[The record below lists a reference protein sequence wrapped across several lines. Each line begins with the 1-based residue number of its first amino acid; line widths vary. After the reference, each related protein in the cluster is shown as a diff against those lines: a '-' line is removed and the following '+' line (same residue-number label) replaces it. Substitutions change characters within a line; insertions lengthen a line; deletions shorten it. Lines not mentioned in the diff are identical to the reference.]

1 MSGKLQNNYLA
12 LSRSNLNPYES
23 HLSISNWNM
32 QIRSIPVN
40 TIFDAQIYIDSKYG
54 IQKSNY
60 ALNKSYLFDKNQR
73 LTQLAGPWVLI
84 KVRTAE
90 KIMNAIK
97 KTGASVTSV
106 RDKKGLVGYPG
117 MASPCSLQ
125 IAKNLS
131 LYHMTA
137 R

>member
-1 MSGKLQNNYLA
+1 MA
-12 LSRSNLNPYES
+12 NPK
-23 HLSISNWNM
+23 
-32 QIRSIPVN
+32 V
-40 TIFDAQIYIDSKYG
+40 
-54 IQKSNY
+54 
-60 ALNKSYLFDKNQR
+60 
-73 LTQLAGPWVLI
+73 TQLAGPWVLI
-84 KVRTAE
+84 KVKTAE

-97 KTGASVTSV
+97 VTGGRGLSDLCLPRRWGNHRTGV

-117 MASPCSLQ
+117 MATACSLQ